1 MDMNKKGRYSGR
13 HMTIYGYVLPGAVS
27 LANWAART
35 SKLSEKAKHKLRVL
49 DWLKYHNG
57 NISLAARH
65 FGLERETIRV
75 WKNRLD
81 KEGLLGLN
89 DRSHRPKNFRK
100 PDTSWEIVYE
110 VVKIRRQYP
119 AWSKYKINSL
129 LDRKGIETSDSNVG
143 RILKRRGLINKKIS
157 RKKSK
162 SAKSPKARFP
172 RGFKISCHGDMIQM
186 DTKYIML
193 VGGKKYYQ
201 FTAIDVLG
209 KKRVM
214 RLYKTQSSRNGA
226 LFIHECINTFPFQIK
241 NIQTDNGAPFQ
252 KEFDRLCQEINIPHY
267 YTYPRNPKQN
277 SYVEISHGADE
288 REFYQQ
294 GNIYQDFETMKNK
307 LAEWEYTWNNIRPHQ
322 ALNYMTPNEYLNK
335 WQTSRLPTKDII
347 TLQT

>member
-1 MDMNKKGRYSGR
+1 MSRKGRYSGR

-49 DWLKYHNG
+49 DWLKNNNK
-57 NISLAARH
+57 NISLTARH
-65 FGLERETIRV
+65 FGLNRETIRM
-75 WKNRLD
+75 WKNRFD
-81 KEGLLGLN
+81 KEGLIGLN

-100 PDTSWEIVYE
+100 PTTSWEIVSE
-110 VVKIRRQYP
+110 VVKIRNQYR

-129 LDRKGIETSDSNVG
+129 LERKGIETSDSNVG
-143 RILKRRGLINKKIS
+143 RIMKRRGLIDKKIS
-157 RKKSK
+157 RKKSR

-172 RGFKISCHGDMIQM
+172 RGMKICSHGDMIQI

-209 KKRVM
+209 KRRVL
-214 RLYKTQSSRNGA
+214 RLYRTQSSRNGA
-226 LFIHECINTFPFQIK
+226 LFLEECLKALPFPIK
-241 NIQTDNGAPFQ
+241 AIQTDNGAPFQ
-252 KEFDRLCQEINIPHY
+252 KEFEKLCQENNLPHY
-267 YTYPRNPKQN
+267 YIYPRNPKQN

-294 GNIYQDFETMKNK
+294 GNIYQDFEIMQKK

-335 WQTSRLPTKDII
+335 RQTSRLPTRDII
-347 TLQT
+347 TLQA